1 MTTYGQYIADAINE
15 VLYDTTKD
23 NIRNLILTIESN
35 VRDTSDEEIETI
47 AECCYDVW
55 QREQNS

>member
-1 MTTYGQYIADAINE
+1 MTTYGQYIAEAINE

-35 VRDTSDEEIETI
+35 AREIEETELEEIVSH
-47 AECCYDVW
+47 CYATW
-55 QREQNS
+55 EYELNS